1 MPKNDLTNQLFQIL
15 TAVPLDYKTAEN
27 LLQTGAEPNGE
38 IEYFGEKNNLYDAV
52 LDILY
57 CGEYTGEDFYLVTE
71 LLLRYGLNIS
81 RPALPYDG
89 RSILH
94 PLWGM
99 VLYKGE
105 YALRVLKALLDHGL
119 IVDDAA
125 YCWKN
130 MLTEILYSSNNSP
143 EFTPDVL
150 ADFTQKMLLI
160 ASYPHIV
167 NADEELR
174 KTIWYD
180 YNHSDLTGFRDWNS
194 YSVETDIFLCGNCSK
209 ARSLIRLLDKSSG
222 KQVWRFGIGL
232 QPLI

>member
-1 MPKNDLTNQLFQIL
+1 MPNNNLTNQLFQIL
-15 TAVPLDYKTAEN
+15 TAVPLDYSAAEN
-27 LLQTGAEPNGE
+27 LLRAGAEPNGE
-38 IEYFGEKNNLYDAV
+38 IEYFGEKNNLFDAV

-71 LLLRYGLNIS
+71 LLLRYGLNVS

-89 RSILH
+89 SNILH

-105 YALRVLKALLDHGL
+105 YVLRVLKALLDHGL
-119 IVDDAA
+119 NEEDAA

-130 MLTEILYSSNNSP
+130 MLTEFLDGSNNIT
-143 EFTPDVL
+143 ELDPDVL
-150 ADFTQKMLLI
+150 ADFTQKIMLI

-167 NADEELR
+167 SADEELR

-180 YNHSDLTGFRDWNS
+180 CNRNDLTRFRD
-194 YSVETDIFLCGNCSK
+194 
-209 ARSLIRLLDKSSG
+209 
-222 KQVWRFGIGL
+222 
-232 QPLI
+232 